1 MSVNA
6 GVTKPLV
13 DIGKPWQQCDGQ
25 QLKKLLRS
33 SLAWLDAN
41 HEAIDALNVFPV
53 PDGDSGT
60 NMLLTFTAAWNEV
73 AASPSSSVGE
83 IMSGVAKGALMGA
96 RGNSGVILSQFLRG
110 MANVMNNQQTVGA
123 AGLARAFQEGTR
135 LAYQG
140 VQKPVEGTILTVA
153 RGGGEP
159 GHPRAVDRNRRG
171 RRAFG
176 GSHAGDFSALEE
188 GRGCGR
194 RRARLVHHPARR
206 VEVIERRTTR
216 RRSRQDEQR
225 ARRKPASRKRLG
237 L

>member
-1 MSVNA
+1 MCRACGCRNERRAMNVNA
-6 GVTKPLV
+6 RGTTLLV
-13 DIGKPWQQCDGQ
+13 ESGKPWLQCDGQ
-25 QLKKLLRS
+25 QLKTLLRS

-73 AASPSSSVGE
+73 AESPSRSVGE

-110 MANVMNNQQTVGA
+110 MANVMQNRQTVGA
-123 AGLARAFQEGTR
+123 GDVARAFQEGTR

-153 RGGGEP
+153 REAAEAATGAAAESQDIHALLTATVAAAERSVARTPEIFPLLKKAGVVDAGGQGLYIILQGALKSLNGEP
-159 GHPRAVDRNRRG
+159 LR
-171 RRAFG
+171 
-176 GSHAGDFSALEE
+176 
-188 GRGCGR
+188 
-194 RRARLVHHPARR
+194 
-206 VEVIERRTTR
+206 
-216 RRSRQDEQR
+216 
-225 ARRKPASRKRLG
+225 
-237 L
+237 